1 MVGDKLASSF
11 AAFIHRRMC
20 FEREHTAGPEMRRAA
35 LCKSARTHW
44 PAATTQNAEA
54 SSTKGS
60 RTPALGARTATK
72 ACNSAEL
79 ITFLNETDVNGLTR
93 RTAAK
98 HQEEQETA
106 RIANLV
112 LAFAGFLGQNWSLE
126 PQPCLQILRL
136 IETRLNEAELSRD
149 LPQPLPA
156 GADARRFLVRIPAQP
171 HTEDFEQVVYRAVVG
186 LLYLAE
192 NPEMRR
198 QILRG
203 LAELFRLE
211 IQRAERGV

>member
-1 MVGDKLASSF
+1 MVFG
-11 AAFIHRRMC
+11 
-20 FEREHTAGPEMRRAA
+20 
-35 LCKSARTHW
+35 
-44 PAATTQNAEA
+44 AATL
-54 SSTKGS
+54 
-60 RTPALGARTATK
+60 P
-72 ACNSAEL
+72 
-79 ITFLNETDVNGLTR
+79 
-93 RTAAK
+93 
-98 HQEEQETA
+98 
-106 RIANLV
+106 
-112 LAFAGFLGQNWSLE
+112 
-126 PQPCLQILRL
+126 QILRL